1 MHPKYSALL
10 EGQDSVPLH
19 IYTSFQYSHHI
30 RCSNNSKKK
39 STYPTGVKKKEVASP
54 LPWPHEHN
62 DHHHL
67 AIASRAEAANGAS
80 AE

>member
-1 MHPKYSALL
+1 
-10 EGQDSVPLH
+10 
-19 IYTSFQYSHHI
+19 
-30 RCSNNSKKK
+30 
-39 STYPTGVKKKEVASP
+39 VKKKKNFNLTNRGGGKKKVASP

-67 AIASRAEAANGAS
+67 AIPSRAEAANGAS